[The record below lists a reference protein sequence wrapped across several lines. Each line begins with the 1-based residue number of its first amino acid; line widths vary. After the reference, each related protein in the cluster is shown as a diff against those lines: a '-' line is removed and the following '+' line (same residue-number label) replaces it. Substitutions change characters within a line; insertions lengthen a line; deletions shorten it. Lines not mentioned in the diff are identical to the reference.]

1 MFAVNACI
9 TLSLKRGDVK
19 VSKRVRDVSSSGN
32 DTPLKNPS
40 SFLLRVICVICGR
53 RRGLTGVFL
62 EE

>member
-9 TLSLKRGDVK
+9 TLLLKRGDV
-19 VSKRVRDVSSSGN
+19 VSKRVRDVV
-32 DTPLKNPS
+32 DDKPLKNPS
-40 SFLLRVICVICGR
+40 SFLLRVRVICGR

>member
-40 SFLLRVICVICGR
+40 SFLLRGLICGR
-53 RRGLTGVFL
+53 RGGLTGVFL